1 MQLCKFNVK
10 NYRSINDATINDIEK
25 YCVIVGPN
33 NSGKSNLLRALM
45 IALSVAAE
53 GDYQKAA
60 RRKSTSSYA
69 YGYEGQGYIWERDIP
84 CSMKNKED
92 ATTVFKLTFEFS
104 EEEKA
109 EFSQKIGINLSK
121 SLQMKF
127 SLGKSR
133 KYEYSII
140 MPGRAKAPMEKKMA
154 DIGLFI
160 RSKLDYQYIPCVRT
174 SEFTSEYFTQLLSKE
189 LQGLESNPEYQEL
202 YQKIRSLQKPIL
214 RGLEDRLT
222 NALKTFLP
230 NVKRAQIDMDYLLS
244 DSMVGI
250 EKFRLRR
257 TPISVDDGNLTS
269 LDDKGD
275 GVKSLAAIS
284 LVQSLSFEN
293 ATNKSLILC
302 IEEPESHLHPE
313 AIHSLRNVILE
324 LTEKAKVQV
333 VISTHSP
340 LLIDRDNPSHNVQ
353 IDDSHEVRACSSI
366 SEIRNLLGIR
376 LTDNL
381 DGLKRV
387 VLVEGECDQ
396 IILSKLCCDLN
407 SNLSESIKKGS
418 LEFVS
423 VGSCTKMDNQIR
435 LYNSLLIPS
444 LVIFDSDQSGMQSRN
459 KLISS
464 KLKRSEEVL
473 ILKCP
478 GMKECE
484 IEDFIDYQAYL
495 SELQLQFNINIDP
508 TKFKDKN
515 KPWSDRIKVEADK
528 APIEYNEKV
537 EKQIKIMIAQLVGQ
551 KGVEVIPE
559 YIMGN
564 VRSLV
569 ECIARFC
576 NIPC

>member
-1 MQLCKFNVK
+1 MQLSKFIVK
-10 NYRSINDATINDIEK
+10 NYRSINDATISDITK

-45 IALSVAAE
+45 IALAVATE
-53 GDYQKAA
+53 GDFQRGI
-60 RRKSTSSYA
+60 RRRAISSYA
-69 YGYEGQGYIWERDIP
+69 YHYEGQSYVWERDIP
-84 CSMKNKED
+84 RSMKNNED
-92 ATTVFKLTFEFS
+92 ATTVFKLTFNFS
-104 EEEKA
+104 EKEKA

-154 DIGLFI
+154 EIGLFI

-174 SEFTSEYFTQLLSKE
+174 SEFTSDYFTQLLSKE
-189 LQGLESNPEYQEL
+189 LQGLESNPEFQEL

-214 RGLEDRLT
+214 LSLEDRLT
-222 NALKTFLP
+222 NAMKTFLP

-257 TPISVDDGNLTS
+257 TPINVDDGNLTS

-353 IDDSHEVRACSSI
+353 IDDSHKVHPCSSI

-381 DGLKRV
+381 DGVKRV
-387 VLVEGECDQ
+387 VLVEGECDKK
-396 IILSKLCCDLN
+396 ILSRLCSSLN
-407 SNLSESIKKGS
+407 PNLDELIKNGT
-418 LEFVS
+418 LEFVA
-423 VGSCTKMDNQIR
+423 VGSATKMDYQIR

-444 LVIFDSDQSGMQSRN
+444 IVMLDSDQCGIQTHKS
-459 KLISS
+459 LIDS
-464 KLKRSEEVL
+464 KLKKNDEVM
-473 ILKCP
+473 ILKIP
-478 GMKECE
+478 GMRECE
-484 IEDFIDYQAYL
+484 IEDFVDFNAYSFKLQA
-495 SELQLQFNINIDP
+495 QFNIWLDP
-508 TKFKDKN
+508 DRFKNKN
-515 KPWSDRIKVEADK
+515 KPWSDRIKIEADC
-528 APIEYNEKV
+528 APILYDAEI
-537 EKQIKIMIAQLVGQ
+537 EKQIKIMITELVVERGL
-551 KGVEVIPE
+551 EVIPD
-559 YIMGN
+559 YLRKQIKG
-564 VRSLV
+564 
-569 ECIARFC
+569 IADSIAQFC
-576 NIPC
+576 KICS